1 MNQENCI
8 LIDWFAMSF
17 RDPLIT
23 IHDVIKT
30 LGLPSDLEW
39 VQLPGRYH
47 YHDRLSFNHIN
58 IYYNNINPD
67 NDFPLLEMSGQGC
80 REFETFNPAGFRHLF
95 DLARD
100 TEKYHMSRLDV
111 AFDDLIGIFDIQ
123 RVYDDYKLG
132 NWVSNSK
139 RGQGAFDMHRREK
152 DHLGYSIMT
161 GSKSSEMYMRI
172 YDKAIERGFFDED
185 LHWVR
190 LELVLK
196 QDRAT
201 NFILNPAPL
210 GEKFRGVISK
220 YFRFL
225 TPSKTD
231 SHRDRWKTRQ
241 YWEDFLGAVEPISV
255 FTPKNIEYNFPR
267 LQRYVMQQAG
277 NSVETYLRC
286 VGLYDFFND
295 LLHRGTKGLTM
306 QQRFLVQEC
315 DRMEREKK
323 QFTVEELQKIL
334 EIFGEAADQ
343 SALEST
349 NAEQLPDDPD
359 NPDDPFADIPIPEPP
374 EGWFDDT

>member
-17 RDPLIT
+17 RDPLVT
-23 IHDVIKT
+23 VRDVVKLLNLP
-30 LGLPSDLEW
+30 LGFEEW
-39 VQLPGRYH
+39 KQFPGRYH
-47 YHDRLSFNHIN
+47 YRDRLSFGHIS
-58 IYYNNINPD
+58 IYYNNVKPD
-67 NDFPLLEMSGQGC
+67 CDFPLLEMSGQGC
-80 REFETFNPAGFRHLF
+80 REFETYNPAGFRHLF
-95 DLARD
+95 ELAKD
-100 TEKYHMSRLDV
+100 SEKYHMSRLDV
-111 AFDDLIGIFDIQ
+111 AFDDLTGIFDIQ

-210 GEKFRGVISK
+210 GEKFRGVVSK

-225 TPSKTD
+225 IPSKTD

-241 YWEDFLGAVEPISV
+241 YWLDFLGAVEPISV
-255 FTPKNIEYNFPR
+255 FTPKNIEYNLPR
-267 LQRYVMQQAG
+267 LHHYVMEMAG

-323 QFTVEELQKIL
+323 RLTVEELEQIL
-334 EIFGEAADQ
+334 ENFGVSVDQ
-343 SALEST
+343 TATESS
-349 NAEQLPDDPD
+349 NAEQLPSDPD
-359 NPDDPFADIPIPEPP
+359 NPEDPFADIPLPEPP
-374 EGWFDDT
+374 EGF